1 MAFKKIQ
8 PEQLQMPTFF
18 SNLGDIVVGQQDT
31 GIRLNLSRGQ
41 TGDYNF
47 TGSLTLN
54 TGPVLALA
62 DTSTNYYNPSPSGT
76 FVLNGASNVITN
88 CTDSIILNGVSNTM
102 EGTNHV
108 SLNGSNQTF
117 GTDSNACTSIGSNG
131 IFPLLTTGA
140 TILTDST
147 SRTVTAR
154 GSDSLSMQF
163 SGGAYIETVNS
174 YFLNTTV
181 SLNENSSGI
190 FSGGVEFFGDV
201 FRTGFS
207 VATTHDVTGMLSGNF
222 VESCGQSML
231 WQSGD
236 QLVFRNASG
245 VYTGITTQ
253 TIP

>member
-18 SNLGDIVVGQQDT
+18 SNLGDIVIGQQDT

-54 TGPVLALA
+54 TGPILALA
-62 DTSTNYYNPSPSGT
+62 DTSTNFYNPSPSGT
-76 FVLNGASNVITN
+76 FVLNGANNVITN
-88 CTDSIILNGVSNTM
+88 CTDSIILNGVANTM
-102 EGTNHV
+102 EGTKHV

-154 GSDSLSMQF
+154 GSDSLSFQF
-163 SGGAYIETVNS
+163 SGGAYIETENS
-174 YFLNTTV
+174 YNINSNVFLDA
-181 SLNENSSGI
+181 NSSGI
-190 FSGGVEFFGDV
+190 FSGGVNFFGDT
-201 FRTGFS
+201 FLTGFA
-207 VATTHDVTGMLSGNF
+207 VATRHDVTGMLSGHF
-222 VESCGQSML
+222 VEGSGASYFT
-231 WQSGD
+231 QSGD
-236 QLVFRNASG
+236 QLVFRNNDG
-245 VYTGITTQ
+245 IWTGIQTQ
-253 TIP
+253 VIP